1 MSNQTGF
8 DYDVLISRLHGGLL
22 AFQGLRA
29 HRRQRD
35 QPPASRPEE
44 RPTPPPARTSQPHH
58 AEPAETRTVS
68 SLEPQAFIAMNGR
81 MVPLFGD
88 LGAGMFD
95 SASSS
100 GRMPPTSSETP
111 PAPPRPASP
120 PAPEESMPPQAAT
133 APAPAPSPLKLPL
146 PTPPA
151 CLGLIYGG
159 TPRPHTA
166 EPPPPPAA
174 AAAHSPASDGPTAP
188 ATSQARPAKTQDAP
202 GTEDIAAL
210 LDARAHEEALR
221 LEKIH
226 AEHRACITQILQ
238 EHRNELRAQSEAN
251 AARTAQLLR
260 DLLAEHR
267 AELARATQ
275 THADHLAQILAQH
288 QQHAHTQHETAA
300 PSEDALRSAL
310 IEQAT
315 LQREMNEGIAEHIG
329 ALTTIVADLG
339 QTVGMLAVA
348 AVQASS
354 QPATSPSTRLH
365 APPATTTPGPS
376 EIPPGAAVP
385 ADSTATSVATS
396 SPLGPAVTPER
407 ARASPG
413 PTITVSSWPPSA
425 ASPS

>member
-1 MSNQTGF
+1 MASP
-8 DYDVLISRLHGGLL
+8 LSKS
-22 AFQGLRA
+22 
-29 HRRQRD
+29 
-35 QPPASRPEE
+35 QPPPIKSR
-44 RPTPPPARTSQPHH
+44 RR
-58 AEPAETRTVS
+58 
-68 SLEPQAFIAMNGR
+68 G
-81 MVPLFGD
+81 
-88 LGAGMFD
+88 
-95 SASSS
+95 SSS
-100 GRMPPTSSETP
+100 RRPKRSGQAPWRSPTHRYRSSR
-111 PAPPRPASP
+111 A
-120 PAPEESMPPQAAT
+120 
-133 APAPAPSPLKLPL
+133 
-146 PTPPA
+146 
-151 CLGLIYGG
+151 
-159 TPRPHTA
+159 
-166 EPPPPPAA
+166 PAA

-267 AELARATQ
+267 AELARAAQ
-275 THADHLAQILAQH
+275 THADHLAQLLAQH
-288 QQHAHTQHETAA
+288 QLHETAA
-300 PSEDALRSAL
+300 PSDDALRSTL

-354 QPATSPSTRLH
+354 QPVPSPSTQFAAA
-365 APPATTTPGPS
+365 APPLPATTATTTPSLS
-376 EIPPGAAVP
+376 ETTPRAPVPGDIP
-385 ADSTATSVATS
+385 
-396 SPLGPAVTPER
+396 PLGPPATPDR
-407 ARASPG
+407 AREHPG
-413 PTITVSSWPPSA
+413 TPQPARAPTVTTTPPTSVSDRARVLQCVGDDRDDDDLAITGEDDAPPPRSRLHPITPLSA
-425 ASPS
+425 TEEPGDD